1 MKRPSISGE
10 KSLLQKHGIITES
23 MCNRKK
29 DRMHYHDYVQ
39 IWYVL
44 TGVLQHSV
52 GNTEYLQTAGSC
64 VIVLPFTEHAINTLD
79 SEDTPV
85 ALTVSLSDDFFT
97 SRGFD
102 FFSYLTKYA
111 HFEGYSIPEYV
122 VLSGKEKEAADKLA
136 RSMLLEFAP
145 NSEPDFNEACKL
157 LCEFMRIFCHDQ
169 AQKRDLSLIIERTE
183 PILRAVRYI
192 ATHSSEKIKREDL
205 CAITAMSRTNFSK
218 AFKEVTGTTT
228 KEFLLGLRIRKAQ
241 YLLQYTD
248 KSLNE
253 IAAATGLY
261 DKSRLTH
268 IFRENFGISPI
279 QFRYKTR
286 PEAIE
291 SDKQTRRRMKFYPKI
306 LKDNDSTK
314 TTP

>member
-1 MKRPSISGE
+1 MNRPSISGDN
-10 KSLLQKHGIITES
+10 SLIKRCGILIKS

-29 DRMHYHDYVQ
+29 DRLHYHDYVQ

-44 TGVLQHSV
+44 AGVLAHTV

-85 ALTVSLSDDFFT
+85 ALSISFTDDFFT
-97 SRGFD
+97 SRGYE
-102 FFSYLTKYA
+102 FFSYLKEYA
-111 HFEGYSIPEYV
+111 HFEGYSIPEH
-122 VLSGKEKEAADKLA
+122 VLLHGNEKKTADRLA
-136 RSMLLEFAP
+136 RNMLLEVAP
-145 NSEPDFNEACKL
+145 KSNPDFHKLSGFLRDFMRL
-157 LCEFMRIFCHDQ
+157 LCRDPV
-169 AQKRDLSLIIERTE
+169 QKKDLSPIIERTE
-183 PILRAVRYI
+183 PILRAVRYL
-192 ATHSSEKIKREDL
+192 ATHSGEKIMREDL

-218 AFKEVTGTTT
+218 AFKEVTGSTT
-228 KEFLLGLRIRKAQ
+228 KEFLLGLRMRRVQ

-253 IAAATGLY
+253 IAADTGLY

-268 IFRENFGISPI
+268 IFRQNFGTSPV
-279 QFRYKTR
+279 QFRHETR

-291 SDKQTRRRMKFYPKI
+291 SDKVTRRSMKYYPKS
-306 LKDNDSTK
+306 LRMDDNQ
-314 TTP
+314 

>member
-1 MKRPSISGE
+1 LKRPSISGE
-10 KSLLQKHGIITES
+10 KSPLQKHGIAIES

-29 DRMHYHDYVQ
+29 DRLHYHDYVQ

-44 TGVLQHSV
+44 TGVLAHTV
-52 GNTEYLQTAGSC
+52 ENTEYLQTAGSC
-64 VIVLPFTEHAINTLD
+64 VIVLPFTEHAINTLY

-85 ALTVSLSDDFFT
+85 ALTISLSDDFFT
-97 SRGFD
+97 SKGYD
-102 FFSYLTKYA
+102 FFSHLKKYA
-111 HFEGYSIPEYV
+111 HFEGYSIPEH
-122 VLSGKEKEAADKLA
+122 VLLHGSEKETADRLA
-136 RSMLLEFAP
+136 RNMLLEFSP
-145 NSEPDFNEACKL
+145 KSNPDFHKLSGL
-157 LCEFMRIFCHDQ
+157 LCEFMRLICRDP
-169 AQKRDLSLIIERTE
+169 AQKKDLSLIIERTE

-192 ATHSSEKIKREDL
+192 ATHSNEKIKREDL
-205 CAITAMSRTNFSK
+205 CTITAMSRTNFSK

-253 IAAATGLY
+253 IAADTGLY

-268 IFRENFGISPI
+268 IFREHLGISPV
-279 QFRYKTR
+279 QFRYETR

-291 SDKQTRRRMKFYPKI
+291 SDKQTRRRMKYYPKS
-306 LKDNDSTK
+306 LRMDDNQ
-314 TTP
+314 

>member
-1 MKRPSISGE
+1 MKRPSISGNN
-10 KSLLQKHGIITES
+10 STLQKHNIVAES

-29 DRMHYHDYVQ
+29 DRLHYHDYVQ

-85 ALTVSLSDDFFT
+85 ALSVSFTDSFFT
-97 SRGFD
+97 AKGFD
-102 FFSYLTKYA
+102 FFSYLKEYA

-122 VLSGKEKEAADKLA
+122 LLHGSEKEAADRLA
-136 RSMLLEFAP
+136 RNMLSEFSP
-145 NSEPDFNEACKL
+145 KSNPDFHKLSGFLRDFMRL
-157 LCEFMRIFCHDQ
+157 LCRDP
-169 AQKRDLSLIIERTE
+169 AQKKDLSLIIERTE

-205 CAITAMSRTNFSK
+205 CALTAMSRTNFSK

-228 KEFLLGLRIRKAQ
+228 KDFLLGLRIRRAQ

-253 IAAATGLY
+253 IAADTGLY

-268 IFRENFGISPI
+268 IFREHFGISPV

-291 SDKQTRRRMKFYPKI
+291 SDKQTRRRMKFYPKS
-306 LKDNDSTK
+306 LHMEHNE
-314 TTP
+314 

>member
-1 MKRPSISGE
+1 MKRPSISGNN
-10 KSLLQKHGIITES
+10 SPLQKHSIVAES

-29 DRMHYHDYVQ
+29 DRLHYHDYVQ

-44 TGVLQHSV
+44 TGVLAHTV
-52 GNTEYLQTAGSC
+52 ENTEYLQTAGSC

-85 ALTVSLSDDFFT
+85 ALTISFTDSFFT
-97 SRGFD
+97 SKGFD
-102 FFSYLTKYA
+102 FFSYLKEYA

-122 VLSGKEKEAADKLA
+122 LLHEGEKETADRLA
-136 RSMLLEFAP
+136 RNMLSEFSP
-145 NSEPDFNEACKL
+145 KSNPDFHKLTGFLCDFMKL
-157 LCEFMRIFCHDQ
+157 LCRDP
-169 AQKRDLSLIIERTE
+169 AQKKDLSLIIERTE

-192 ATHSSEKIKREDL
+192 AAHSNEKIKREDL

-253 IAAATGLY
+253 IEADTGLY

-268 IFRENFGISPI
+268 IFREHLGISPV
-279 QFRYKTR
+279 QFRYETR

-291 SDKQTRRRMKFYPKI
+291 SDKQTRRRMKYYPKS
-306 LKDNDSTK
+306 LRMDDNQ
-314 TTP
+314 

>member
-1 MKRPSISGE
+1 
-10 KSLLQKHGIITES
+10 
-23 MCNRKK
+23 
-29 DRMHYHDYVQ
+29 MHYHDYVQ

-52 GNTEYLQTAGSC
+52 GNAEYLQTAGSC

-85 ALTVSLSDDFFT
+85 ALSLSFTDDFFT
-97 SRGFD
+97 QRGTE
-102 FFSYLTKYA
+102 FFSYLKEYA
-111 HFEGYSIPEYV
+111 HFDGCIMPEFS
-122 VLSGKEKEAADKLA
+122 VLKGTEKETANKLA
-136 RSMLLEFAP
+136 RDILLEFSP
-145 NSEPDFNEACKL
+145 KNEPDFHKLSGL
-157 LCEFMRIFCHDQ
+157 LCDFMRILCRDP
-169 AQKRDLSLIIERTE
+169 AQKKNLSPIIERTE

-192 ATHSSEKIKREDL
+192 AAHSSEKIMREDL

-228 KEFLLGLRIRKAQ
+228 KEFLLALRIRKAQ

-253 IAAATGLY
+253 IAADTGLY

-268 IFRENFGISPI
+268 IFREHLGISPI
-279 QFRYKTR
+279 QFRHETR

-291 SDKQTRRRMKFYPKI
+291 SDKQTRRRLKFYPKSLHI
-306 LKDNDSTK
+306 NDNE
-314 TTP
+314 

>member
-1 MKRPSISGE
+1 MKRPSISS
-10 KSLLQKHGIITES
+10 KDSLIEKHGIITES

-29 DRMHYHDYVQ
+29 DLLHYHDYVQ

-52 GNTEYLQTAGSC
+52 GNSEYLQTAGSC

-79 SEDTPV
+79 SDDTPV
-85 ALTVSLSDDFFT
+85 ALSLSFKDDFLT
-97 SRGFD
+97 TRGFD
-102 FFSYLTKYA
+102 FFSYLKKYA
-111 HFEGYSIPEYV
+111 HFDGYSMPEYIV
-122 VLSGKEKEAADKLA
+122 VKGDEKEVADRLA
-136 RSMLLEFAP
+136 RNLLFEFSP
-145 NSEPDFNEACKL
+145 NSKPNFDKVCKIL
-157 LCEFMRIFCHDQ
+157 YEFMRIFCHEQ
-169 AQKRDLSLIIERTE
+169 VQKKDLSLIIERTE
-183 PILRAVRYI
+183 PILRAVKYI
-192 ATHSSEKIKREDL
+192 ATHSGEKITRENL

-228 KEFLLGLRIRKAQ
+228 KEFLLALRMRRVQ

-279 QFRYKTR
+279 QFRYETR

-291 SDKQTRRRMKFYPKI
+291 SDKQTRRRMKFYPKSLHI
-306 LKDNDSTK
+306 DDSI
-314 TTP
+314 

>member
-10 KSLLQKHGIITES
+10 KSPLQKHGIAIES

-29 DRMHYHDYVQ
+29 DRLHYHDYVQ

-44 TGVLQHSV
+44 TGVLAHTV
-52 GNTEYLQTAGSC
+52 ENTEYLQTAGSC

-85 ALTVSLSDDFFT
+85 ALSVSFTDDFFT
-97 SRGFD
+97 ERNVE
-102 FFSYLTKYA
+102 FFSYSKEYA
-111 HFEGYSIPEYV
+111 HFNGCIIPEFSI
-122 VLSGKEKEAADKLA
+122 LESHEKENTNKLA
-136 RSMLLEFAP
+136 RAILLELAP
-145 NSEPDFNEACKL
+145 NNKPDFRKL
-157 LCEFMRIFCHDQ
+157 SDLFCEFMKIFCHEPTPKKDSPLAIEQ
-169 AQKRDLSLIIERTE
+169 AKA
-183 PILRAVRYI
+183 ILRAVRYI
-192 ATHSSEKIKREDL
+192 ATHSNEKIKREDL
-205 CAITAMSRTNFSK
+205 CTITAMSRTNFSK

-253 IAAATGLY
+253 IAADTGLY

-268 IFRENFGISPI
+268 IFREHLGISPV
-279 QFRYKTR
+279 QFRYETR

-291 SDKQTRRRMKFYPKI
+291 SDKQTRRRMKYYPKS
-306 LKDNDSTK
+306 LRMEHNE
-314 TTP
+314 